1 MILNLIQFL
10 LLQYKWIKR
19 DDSFQFEGLQK
30 EHLDVLFENIKEKA
44 ALLKMWSGFRK
55 TGKNGRVKRKYSDKV
70 CVSSIEPIFALLI
83 FFLLVQHQT
92 ILIISEVVLQLIG
105 LTKKSAMSPVNP
117 FNCNAPH

>member
-30 EHLDVLFENIKEKA
+30 EHLDFLFENIKEKA
-44 ALLKMWSGFRK
+44 ALLKMWSGFKK

-83 FFLLVQHQT
+83 FFT
-92 ILIISEVVLQLIG
+92 CP
-105 LTKKSAMSPVNP
+105 TPDN
-117 FNCNAPH
+117 FNY